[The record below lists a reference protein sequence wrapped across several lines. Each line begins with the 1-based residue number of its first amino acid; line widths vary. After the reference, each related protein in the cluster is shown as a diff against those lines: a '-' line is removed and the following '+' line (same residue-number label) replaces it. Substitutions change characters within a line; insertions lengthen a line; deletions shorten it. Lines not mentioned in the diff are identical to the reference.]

1 MVQFYESAPHTR
13 QAKLIVLDRD
23 GVINYD
29 SDQFIKSPDEWRP
42 IPGSLEAISRLN
54 HAGFRVVVATNQSGL
69 GRGLFD
75 MATLIA
81 INDKMHKALAH
92 LGGRID
98 ALFYCPHT
106 ADSACE
112 CRKPKPGMFTEIGN
126 RFGVDMTGV
135 PCVGDS
141 VRDLQTAAAVEAQP
155 ILVLS
160 GKGEKTLRDGVFP
173 ANTIIFPDLAF
184 VATALLAGD

>member
-1 MVQFYESAPHTR
+1 
-13 QAKLIVLDRD
+13 
-23 GVINYD
+23 VINYD

-141 VRDLQTAAAVEAQP
+141 VRDLQAAAAVEAQP

>member
-1 MVQFYESAPHTR
+1 VVQFYESAPHTR

-81 INDKMHKALAH
+81 INDKMHKELAH

-141 VRDLQTAAAVEAQP
+141 VRDLQAAAAIEAQP